1 MLISRNRFLDKPT
14 CRILYV
20 LLSRKLLELFHYV
33 AAHTGL
39 DRWRWRSPL
48 RLAIQSS
55 TADSPFNVLQL
66 WSVESKKALWK
77 SGYFGAFFHFFFY
90 PGLKSFYPDKI
101 HACFTMPLILSQG
114 EDSITTGV
122 SAVTTSIW
130 SRRPRSRTISHSDDI
145 ALCDTLE
152 CGKQENEIP
161 ILREQIMKHL
171 IFYQKKYIYLYK
183 WSLSIVGGME
193 KMRSDDVYL
202 IPKMQ
207 TEDPCSWTR
216 LTTQQWVHTWVDPDG
231 CVCTMVCYYALLH
244 TCAHIRSRES
254 NTGFSWITLPK
265 LCSAT
270 EGKSLVA
277 VNTLNAHC
285 HG

>member
-1 MLISRNRFLDKPT
+1 MWYYHLPRKLLIPGFRIRPVWVRSTKQQTPTVSESSSILLPYPILQSNVEEIIIHAHFQESIFGQT

-20 LLSRKLLELFHYV
+20 LLSRKLLEFFHYV

-77 SGYFGAFFHFFFY
+77 SGYFGAFSHFFFY

-152 CGKQENEIP
+152 CGTGNWNSHFKRTNYEPLNFLSEEIC
-161 ILREQIMKHL
+161 I
-171 IFYQKKYIYLYK
+171 
-183 WSLSIVGGME
+183 SI
-193 KMRSDDVYL
+193 
-202 IPKMQ
+202 
-207 TEDPCSWTR
+207 
-216 LTTQQWVHTWVDPDG
+216 
-231 CVCTMVCYYALLH
+231 
-244 TCAHIRSRES
+244 
-254 NTGFSWITLPK
+254 
-265 LCSAT
+265 
-270 EGKSLVA
+270 
-277 VNTLNAHC
+277 
-285 HG
+285 